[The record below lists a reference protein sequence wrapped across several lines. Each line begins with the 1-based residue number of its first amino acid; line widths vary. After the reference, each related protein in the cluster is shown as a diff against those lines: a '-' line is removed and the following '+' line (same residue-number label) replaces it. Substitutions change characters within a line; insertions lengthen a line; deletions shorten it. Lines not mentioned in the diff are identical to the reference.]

1 MENFNRILSFIIG
14 LVVVVVIV
22 AVIAN
27 RINLG
32 KRVSTLSQSFKKV
45 SPTPTKVSDKDLEIP
60 YQSSSPTPS
69 PTPKIV
75 VSNKTSDGTYQTKGG
90 LTTTQ
95 PKKIPSTGA
104 PTLLIPLSLAG
115 AFIGGKLKNSG
126 KK

>member
-32 KRVSTLSQSFKKV
+32 KRVSTLSQSLKKV

-75 VSNKTSDGTYQTKGG
+75 VSNKTSDGTYETKGG
-90 LTTTQ
+90 LTNQ

-126 KK
+126 RK